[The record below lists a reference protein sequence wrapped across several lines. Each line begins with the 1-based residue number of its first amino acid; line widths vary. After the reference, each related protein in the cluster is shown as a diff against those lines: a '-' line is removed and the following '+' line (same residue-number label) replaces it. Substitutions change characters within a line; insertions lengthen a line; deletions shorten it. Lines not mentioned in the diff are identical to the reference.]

1 MREGIHPDYKKA
13 EVHCS
18 CGNTFETKS
27 TKEEIRLEVCAKC
40 HPFYTG
46 SQKQLDRGGRADKFK
61 KKYGI

>member
-1 MREGIHPDYKKA
+1 MREGIHPNYNDV

-18 CGNTFETKS
+18 CGNTFVTKS

-46 SQKQLDRGGRADKFK
+46 SQKNLDKGGRADKFK
-61 KKYGI
+61 QKYGL